1 MPAQWLAPQA
11 GRNGHV
17 TGPCNNLRIN
27 EEKTGISGKFDSGDN
42 SCLVPFSEVI
52 NVPTRLPHN
61 FEMRK
66 MESTRSPARLHN
78 KGGCLSATIQIKES
92 TLLPTGKPC
101 WQSEMSHPTTNEVST
116 SAQATTW
123 IDAGACAEEQEPTPW
138 VDIGASDYQPFLDVI
153 DDMCGL
159 EWRLQRLKENMLS
172 SSIDG
177 QTAASESDKRNQ
189 TVVLVPTAE
198 LKEKLPHD
206 GLFGHYCP

>member
-1 MPAQWLAPQA
+1 
-11 GRNGHV
+11 
-17 TGPCNNLRIN
+17 
-27 EEKTGISGKFDSGDN
+27 
-42 SCLVPFSEVI
+42 
-52 NVPTRLPHN
+52 
-61 FEMRK
+61 
-66 MESTRSPARLHN
+66 
-78 KGGCLSATIQIKES
+78 
-92 TLLPTGKPC
+92 
-101 WQSEMSHPTTNEVST
+101 MSHPTTNEVST

-189 TVVLVPTAE
+189 TVVLVPAAE
-198 LKEKLPHD
+198 LKEKLPLD